1 MPKMRRRSKGRW
13 GGIVDGPPHPDGSRR
28 QITISEPTRDA
39 ANKAMRKVQEDRA
52 ASKTSSRCLATLGD
66 YAQTLM
72 AEWSH
77 DLAEKT
83 VDRYQG
89 IIDNHILN
97 DPISKL
103 SLPDISEQDV
113 RDWLE
118 RLWAKPGRT
127 NPTLAPRSVMHCL
140 KLLRQILKTACERGE
155 IDSNPAKNVP
165 NPRVNKG
172 PDSIKSWDVDE
183 VRAFMDAAAA
193 STSPN
198 AEMWRNA
205 AGVAIST
212 GIRRGE
218 LLGLKWPDIDLVKG
232 TLTVARARI
241 KPGTETKSPKTK
253 TSGRTISLG
262 PEAVRFLAGLRDG
275 QDADRALWGAAWTD
289 TGFVVVLSDGTPPRP
304 DSVIGRFKRDCEK
317 FGIRYVTWHGLR
329 HTHAT
334 LSLMAQVPLHVV
346 SLNLGHAN
354 PGVTLDFYAQV
365 LLRSTAEAAV
375 KVDKYIFGGPEP
387 A

>member
-1 MPKMRRRSKGRW
+1 MAEMCRQPNGRW
-13 GGIVDGPPHPDGSRR
+13 GGRVDGAPHLDGSRR
-28 QITISEPTRDA
+28 QVTINEPSKDA
-39 ANKAMRKVQEDRA
+39 ANKAMRKVQEEQA
-52 ASKTSSRCLATLGD
+52 AAKTSSRCSATLSD

-72 AEWSH
+72 ASWSH
-77 DLAEKT
+77 DLAENT

-113 RDWLE
+113 RDWKE

-127 NPTLAPRSVMHCL
+127 NPTLAPRSVSHCL
-140 KLLRQILKTACERGE
+140 KLLRQILKTAHERGE

-193 STSPN
+193 STSLN
-198 AEMWRNA
+198 AEMWRNT

-241 KPGTETKSPKTK
+241 KPGTETKSPKTR
-253 TSGRTISLG
+253 TSSRTISLG
-262 PEAVRFLAGLRDG
+262 PEAVSCLAGLRDG

-334 LSLMAQVPLHVV
+334 LSLMAGVPLHVV

-365 LLRSTAEAAV
+365 LLRSTTEAAV
-375 KVDKYIFGGPEP
+375 KADKYIFGGPEP